1 MPERGKALEDMALLR
16 LFGHP
21 VLESDGTRTALKVPA
36 KAVASL
42 AVVASNHSRPLSR
55 EWLAQILWPDMDPTE
70 ARANLRRH
78 LHLCLRAIGEDTL
91 ALTRTTVQW
100 NRDSRTGVD
109 VIRFDASAKQQPESA
124 ADDYGG
130 ELCAGVDEPALDDLR
145 LHYRSEYEQ
154 LLRKAIEEHRAA
166 QRPETLRIWLQR
178 LVAFDPYD
186 EQAVRDLMTLRRDSG
201 DRAGAVR
208 EYNALAHRLSAEL
221 GVKPQPETIALFA
234 QMIGQDREPAT
245 PNNLLNPTTT
255 FVGRERELAVLAA
268 ALPET
273 RIVALLGPGGIGK
286 SRLATR
292 ACFDLLHAY
301 PDGVWFVDL
310 EHAKSETDVWQAI
323 GDAAH
328 LAAADAWE
336 TAVLQK
342 FTACDSLIVLDT
354 CEHVL
359 EGACT
364 VIENLATR
372 TRAHVLATSRHRL
385 GDLPAREIHIG
396 ALDVPP
402 AVLSTGD
409 SLLRYSAYRLFLERA
424 ATVSPAF
431 RVGTQDT
438 RALSQLLHNLD
449 GLPLAIELVASRA
462 NVLTL
467 DGMRK
472 RIAETLRTAR
482 GQSDKRNRTMDAA
495 LTWSYGLLSP
505 VQCDL
510 LAALAVFRGT
520 FTADDV
526 DRVCTHVARAVDALL
541 ELLDASLVSVVATG
555 GEIRYRL
562 LETTHQFALEKL
574 QAGSAM
580 YPVCNAHL
588 EYFAGKADAL
598 AGAREAAFAEL
609 LEATLSAMPDFL
621 AALDYAASSRQVALG
636 LRVLEG
642 LHRFGMRNYFN
653 HEMHSYAARLFE
665 TASGGER
672 ARIARLT
679 GMLSEACGQYAH
691 AASYFEIA
699 VAYYRESGEEA
710 RLCDA
715 LSGLAVMAYHHGR
728 YDECE
733 QRFLEVREG
742 AQRCGDTMLL
752 LKTLG
757 RLGALYLSQAQF
769 EKSLPLLESA
779 AAGLRDLGE
788 LRQRA
793 FALKNLAT
801 AAHYAG
807 RHQDAVAWVNEA
819 LQCTEATR
827 EVPLHAVALCMRA
840 GAHRELGEIQQA
852 LESLMQAT
860 HYFAAVG
867 ESCDLTECLEDVA
880 TTVCFLDEYEAAAEL
895 LGYCDNL
902 RLELGSPINPGL
914 RTFYDRTA
922 RTLEARLGAAYE
934 RTRSLGA
941 ERTAESACLLALQT
955 LRRLLGH
962 ENEHRLAG

>member
-1 MPERGKALEDMALLR
+1 MPLLR

-21 VLESDGTRTALKVPA
+21 VLESDGNRTALKVPA
-36 KAVASL
+36 KAVALL
-42 AVVASNHSRPLSR
+42 AIVAANHSRPLSR
-55 EWLAQILWPDMDPTE
+55 EWLAQILWPDTDPAQ

-78 LHLCLRAIGEDTL
+78 LHLCLRAIGDDAL

-100 NRDSRTGVD
+100 NRDSHTDVD
-109 VIRFDASAKQQPESA
+109 VIRFDAFAKRQRESA
-124 ADDYGG
+124 ADEYGG
-130 ELCAGVDEPALDDLR
+130 ELCAGVDEAAIDDLR

-154 LLRKAIEEHRAA
+154 LLRKSIEDNRAA
-166 QRPETLRIWLQR
+166 QKPETLRIWLQR

-186 EQAVRDLMTLRRDSG
+186 EQAVRDLMTLRRESG

-234 QMIGQDREPAT
+234 QLIGQDRQPGT

-255 FVGRERELAVLAA
+255 FVGRERELAALAA
-268 ALPET
+268 ALQET
-273 RIVALLGPGGIGK
+273 RIVALIGPGGIGK

-328 LAAADAWE
+328 LTAADAWE
-336 TAVLQK
+336 AVVLQK
-342 FTACDSLIVLDT
+342 FATCNSLIVLDT

-359 EGACT
+359 EGAGT
-364 VIENLATR
+364 AVERLAAR
-372 TRAHVLATSRHRL
+372 TQAHVLATSRHRL
-385 GDLPAREIHIG
+385 GNVPAREIHIG

-431 RVGTQDT
+431 RVDTQD
-438 RALSQLLHNLD
+438 AQVLLQLLHNLD

-482 GQSDKRNRTMDAA
+482 GQSDKRNRTMEAA

-505 VQCDL
+505 VQCEL

-526 DRVCTHVARAVDALL
+526 DRVCAHVARAIDALL
-541 ELLDASLVSVVATG
+541 ELLDASLVSVVAREDTM
-555 GEIRYRL
+555 RYRL
-562 LETTHQFALEKL
+562 LETTRQFALDKL
-574 QAGSAM
+574 QTSSAM
-580 YPVCNAHL
+580 DRVCNAHA
-588 EYFAGKADAL
+588 EYYATKADAL
-598 AGAREAAFAEL
+598 ARAPDAAFAEL
-609 LEATLSAMPDFL
+609 LDATLSGMPDFFG
-621 AALDYAASSRQVALG
+621 ALDYAASSGKVTLG

-653 HEMHSYAARLFE
+653 HEMLSYAARLFE
-665 TASGGER
+665 RASGGER

-699 VAYYRESGEEA
+699 AAYYRESGEES

-715 LSGLAVMAYHHGR
+715 LSGLAVMAYHQGR

-807 RHQDAVAWVNEA
+807 RHKDAVVWVNEA

-827 EVPLHAVALCMRA
+827 EIPLHAMALCMRA
-840 GAHRELGEIQQA
+840 GAHRELGEMEQA
-852 LESLMQAT
+852 LDSLLQAT
-860 HYFAAVG
+860 QYFATVG
-867 ESCDLTECLEDVA
+867 ESSDLAECLEDVA
-880 TTVCFLDEYEAAAEL
+880 STICFLDEYEAPAEL
-895 LGYCDNL
+895 LGYCDKL

-914 RTFYDRTA
+914 RSFYDRTA
-922 RTLEARLGAAYE
+922 EILQARLGATYE

-941 ERTAESACLLALQT
+941 EHTAESACRLAVQT
-955 LRRLLGH
+955 LKRLRGH
-962 ENEHRLAG
+962 LNAHRLAG